1 MFYVTGVNDAHQN
14 TEETEQDF
22 DNLRQAIEYAKVL
35 EELGYKNIM
44 VINEEGDILYE
55 SWFKRRGIKGSI

>member
-1 MFYVTGVNDAHQN
+1 MFYVTGVNEDNEN

-22 DNLRQAIEYAKVL
+22 DDLRQAIEYAKML
-35 EELGYKNIM
+35 EELGYKDII

-55 SWFKRRGIKGSI
+55 N